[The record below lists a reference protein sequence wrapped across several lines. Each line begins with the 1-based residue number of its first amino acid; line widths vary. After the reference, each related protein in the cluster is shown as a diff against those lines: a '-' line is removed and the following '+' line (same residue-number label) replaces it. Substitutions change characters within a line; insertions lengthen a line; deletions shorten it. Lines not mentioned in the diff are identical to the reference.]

1 MISYVAKSENRGGS
15 SMLAPRK
22 VKFEA
27 QKRERENLEFR
38 TFLKCNADEKELD
51 EQFARLHNELFA
63 DYDCNRCRNCCKMYH
78 GSIPVADVEK
88 DSLYLGISQSD
99 FIEQYLDGKDSEGN
113 YQTKHKPCDF
123 LQADGSCKLAECKPE
138 SCKKYPYTNQPERL
152 WSLYSVLDTVAVCP
166 VAFEIYERLKK
177 EYGFKK

>member
-1 MISYVAKSENRGGS
+1 
-15 SMLAPRK
+15 MLAPRK

-51 EQFARLHNELFA
+51 EQFFKLHDELFA
-63 DYDCNRCRNCCKMYH
+63 QYDCNRCRNCCKMYH
-78 GSIPVADVEK
+78 GSIPEEDVEK
-88 DSLYLGISQSD
+88 DAMYLGVTATD
-99 FIEQYLDGKDSEGN
+99 FAEQYLGGKGSEGN
-113 YQTKHKPCDF
+113 YQAKHKPCDF
-123 LQADGSCKLAECKPE
+123 LIEDGSCKLEDCKPE

-152 WSLYSVLDTVAVCP
+152 WSLYSVLDAVSVCP